1 MVDAEKFIEAFLA
14 TKTEDSYVYDVTKK
28 MVIEALGK
36 IGKKVVDGKIIDAS
50 KIYFV
55 RNKNEK
61 V

>member
-1 MVDAEKFIEAFLA
+1 MIDVEKFIEAFLA
-14 TKTEDSYVYDVTKK
+14 TKTEDSYVCDTTKE
-28 MVIEALGK
+28 MVVEALGK

-55 RNKNEK
+55 SNKNDK